1 MATGSPH
8 CGTQSVPLCPWP
20 LHLVSFPP
28 SLLVRV
34 DRSGRPVAAPAFPQR
49 RSLPRG
55 GRRIRLLLRGKLQE
69 RSKHS
74 DRAPAYRGRKSEV
87 GVPAVAVAEARC
99 GCTSLPSECSE
110 AGICL
115 QGKKKPFFLLSF
127 LRIHWVEA
135 QVCSGVCL
143 WRGGAWGGLYMA
155 APGGGQVLVVV
166 PAELYLSPAKIMCI
180 KQM

>member
-8 CGTQSVPLCPWP
+8 CGRQSVPLCPWP

-115 QGKKKPFFLLSF
+115 QGKKKAIFSPFFLENTLGGSTSVLWGLSMAWWSMGWT
-127 LRIHWVEA
+127 LH
-135 QVCSGVCL
+135 
-143 WRGGAWGGLYMA
+143 GGPRRRAGLGCGA
-155 APGGGQVLVVV
+155 CGAVSLT
-166 PAELYLSPAKIMCI
+166 C
-180 KQM
+180 